1 MVKTSLKFDRKQ
13 LDNIQKFIDENKTVK
28 IGVLAT
34 TKERTDTEFGAIA
47 LAAVHEFGSP
57 SRGIP
62 ERSFLRKTMANRKEE
77 FKAAFEAAKDLN
89 LQKIAS
95 GNGDV
100 FLNEV
105 GAKWVG
111 YVQETFAAQGPGWK
125 PLSQRRIIERSK
137 TGRAKNN
144 EAKEKF
150 SILWDTGQL
159 LRSIHY
165 EVV

>member
-1 MVKTSLKFDRKQ
+1 MVKSTLKFDKKQ
-13 LDNIQKFIDENKTVK
+13 LDNIQKFIDANHSVK

-34 TKERTDTEFGAIA
+34 TEERTDTEFGAIA

-62 ERSFLRKTMANRKEE
+62 ERSFLRKTMANRKDD
-77 FKAAFEAAKDLN
+77 FKAAFEATKDIQ

-95 GNGDV
+95 GHGDV

-105 GAKWVG
+105 GMKWVG
-111 YVQETFAAQGPGWK
+111 YVQETFTAQGPGWQ
-125 PLSQRRIIERSK
+125 PLSKRRIAQRSR
-137 TGRAKNN
+137 TGRAKGNT
-144 EAKEKF
+144 AKEKF
-150 SILWDTGQL
+150 LILWDTGQL
-159 LRSIHY
+159 LRSINY

>member
-1 MVKTSLKFDRKQ
+1 MVKTALKFDRKQ
-13 LDNIQKFIDENKTVK
+13 LDNIKKFIDENKTVK
-28 IGVLAT
+28 IGVLAS
-34 TKERTDTEFGAIA
+34 TKERDDTEFGAIA

-77 FKAAFEAAKDLN
+77 FKSAVEASKDIQ

-105 GAKWVG
+105 GMKWVG
-111 YVQETFAAQGPGWK
+111 YVLDTFTAQGPGWDK
-125 PLSQRRIIERSK
+125 LSDRRIAERSK

-144 EAKEKF
+144 KAKEKF
-150 SILWDTGQL
+150 SILWETGQL
-159 LRSIHY
+159 VRSINY